1 MRGVGWVDRVT
12 KSLRLPSS
20 CRRADE
26 ASPNAATPAHSD
38 TPVAPTL
45 RVDPGHTED
54 SPHSHDPPSAISD
67 GLLALVRLVLAQ
79 SLVLIFVVSRSAEE
93 KPALAVSVSTLY
105 LLYAALLYALQN
117 KLRSVMRPTW
127 QHWADVAWILALSLP
142 SGGLE
147 SPAFPYFFFPV
158 VVASVRFGFTEG
170 LRVTVAA
177 ALLTALAHFTL
188 VTPRPDPSPI
198 PALTH
203 VVVLLMLGYL
213 VARWGRAEIMQ
224 KRRMALLSDLARIPN
239 PRLGP
244 QQIMG
249 RFLERVR
256 AFYGAHSCLA
266 VLELQDAGHVAFL
279 ADRDPDKPPLV
290 GQTLGADIATHLLD
304 LPLDIGVSYAN
315 RSVRHRVPF
324 HSQLPA
330 AGLVDPPSAHNID
343 ERAETVAQLL
353 EAPSFASVPLAHH
366 GRFMGRLFL
375 CAGASAFSLEDVTF
389 LAEVAC
395 HITPMVENIHV
406 LDRIATDATLHEREK
421 ISRDLHDSTIQ
432 PYIGLKLGLEALR
445 RRVLP
450 DDVLAEDLDDLIR
463 MTSEGIAELR
473 EYVGGLRDRAL
484 PRETSLMHAVW
495 RVAEKYREYYG
506 IEIAVNANAEMQLN
520 DRLAAEVFQILN
532 EGLSNVR
539 RHTASRRV
547 TLNLRRQASELVVQI
562 INHGHG
568 QGQAMDSTPF
578 RPRSIVERVDHLG
591 GHVDV
596 EHRSDGSTVVT
607 AEIPL

>member
-1 MRGVGWVDRVT
+1 M
-12 KSLRLPSS
+12 
-20 CRRADE
+20 
-26 ASPNAATPAHSD
+26 
-38 TPVAPTL
+38 
-45 RVDPGHTED
+45 
-54 SPHSHDPPSAISD
+54 
-67 GLLALVRLVLAQ
+67 RLVLAQ
-79 SLVLIFVVSRSAEE
+79 SLVLIFVVSRTANERPL
-93 KPALAVSVSTLY
+93 PAVALSSLY
-105 LLYAALLYALQN
+105 LLYAAMLYALPG
-117 KLRSVMRPTW
+117 KVRSVLRPAW
-127 QHWADVAWILALSLP
+127 QHWADVLWILALSVA
-142 SGGLE
+142 SGGLQ

-158 VVASVRFGFTEG
+158 LVASVRFGFAEG

-188 VTPRPDPSPI
+188 VASHDDASSI

-213 VARWGRAEIMQ
+213 VARWGRAEILQ
-224 KRRMALLSDLARIPN
+224 KRRLALLGDLARIPN

-249 RFLERVR
+249 KFLERIR
-256 AFYGAHSCLA
+256 GFYGVQSCLA
-266 VLELQDAGHVAFL
+266 IMELQDAGHVAFL
-279 ADRDPDKPPLV
+279 ADRDPTKPPLV
-290 GQTLGADIATHLLD
+290 GQTLNPELATHLLD
-304 LPLDIGVSYAN
+304 LPLDSGVSYAN
-315 RSVRHRVPF
+315 GAVRHRIPID
-324 HSQLPA
+324 SPLPA
-330 AGLVDPPSAHNID
+330 AGLAGPPSAHDI
-343 ERAETVAQLL
+343 AECAGTVAQFL

-375 CAGASAFSLEDVTF
+375 CADAGAFSEDDVIF
-389 LAEVAC
+389 LAEVAS
-395 HITPMVENIHV
+395 HITPMVENIHI

-445 RRVLP
+445 RRVTH
-450 DDVLAEDLDDLIR
+450 DDALAEDLDDLIR

-473 EYVGGLRDRAL
+473 QYVGGLRDRAL

-506 IEIAVNANAEMQLN
+506 IDIAVNANAEMHLN

-532 EGLSNVR
+532 EALSNVR

-547 TLNLRRQASELVVQI
+547 TLNLRRQAGELVVQI
-562 INHGHG
+562 INHAHG
-568 QGQAMDSTPF
+568 QSVDSTPF
-578 RPRSIVERVDHLG
+578 RPRSIIERVDHLG

>member
-12 KSLRLPSS
+12 TSLRLPSS
-20 CRRADE
+20 RWRADD
-26 ASPNAATPAHSD
+26 ASPKTATARQGD
-38 TPVAPTL
+38 IPVAPIL
-45 RVDPGHTED
+45 RGESCPTEGAPP
-54 SPHSHDPPSAISD
+54 SRDPPSSISD

-79 SLVLIFVVSRSAEE
+79 SLVLIFVVSRTAEE
-93 KPALAVSVSTLY
+93 KPALAVAVSTLY
-105 LLYAALLYALQN
+105 LLYAASLYALQN
-117 KLRSVMRPTW
+117 KLRSVKQPAW

-170 LRVTVAA
+170 LRVTIVAA
-177 ALLTALAHFTL
+177 ALTALTHFTL
-188 VTPRPDPSPI
+188 VASHPNVSPF
-198 PALTH
+198 PALAH

-213 VARWGRAEIMQ
+213 VALWGRAEILQ
-224 KRRMALLSDLARIPN
+224 KRRLALLSDIARTPN

-249 RFLERVR
+249 RILERVR

-266 VLELQDAGHVAFL
+266 VLALPDAGHVAFL
-279 ADRDPDKPPLV
+279 TDRDPSKPPLV

-304 LPLDIGVSYAN
+304 LPLDSGVSYAN
-315 RSVRHRVPF
+315 GAVRQRVPF
-324 HSQLPA
+324 RSL
-330 AGLVDPPSAHNID
+330 PSAAWLTARPSEQEIG

-353 EAPSFASVPLAHH
+353 EAPSFASVPLVQH

-375 CAGASAFSLEDVTF
+375 CADARAFSLEDVIF
-389 LAEVAC
+389 LEEIAC
-395 HITPMVENIHV
+395 YITPMVENIHV

-445 RRVLP
+445 RRVQP

-473 EYVGGLRDRAL
+473 QYVGGLRDRAL

-506 IEIAVNANAEMQLN
+506 IEIAVNANAEMHLN

-539 RHTASRRV
+539 RHTASRQV
-547 TLNLRRQASELVVQI
+547 TLNLRHQAGELVVQI
-562 INHGHG
+562 INHS
-568 QGQAMDSTPF
+568 QDQSVDSKPF
-578 RPRSIVERVDHLG
+578 RPRSIIERVNHLG

-596 EHRSDGSTVVT
+596 EHRIDGSTVVT